1 MAQVRPVMGRITSME
16 QNRER
21 LASLGTMA
29 AGLAHELNNPA
40 AAARRAAAELADALE
55 VLGST
60 IGLFVESGVERTEAA
75 GLVAMQRQA
84 METAAQPPALTTLD
98 TADAED
104 ALADHLAE
112 LGVAEGWRLAEPLAR
127 AGVDRAF
134 LDRVSQLAGTATAAA
149 LGWIAASLSARELAA
164 ELADSTGRMSSLVG
178 AVKRYAYMDR
188 GDLAEV
194 DVHEGLET
202 TVTILGH
209 KLKHTEITV
218 TRDYDPALPT
228 LVARGAE
235 LNQVWTNLIDNAI
248 DALGQQGT
256 ITLSTR
262 LDGDCAEV
270 EVADDGPGIPREVR
284 DRIFD
289 PFFTTKDVGHGTGL
303 GLDTARRIVVDR
315 HRGSL
320 TVDSAPGRTVF
331 RARLPLR
338 LA

>member
-1 MAQVRPVMGRITSME
+1 MGFT
-16 QNRER
+16 
-21 LASLGTMA
+21 T
-29 AGLAHELNNPA
+29 AGNQ
-40 AAARRAAAELADALE
+40 R
-55 VLGST
+55 ST
-60 IGLFVESGVERTEAA
+60 R
-75 GLVAMQRQA
+75 
-84 METAAQPPALTTLD
+84 
-98 TADAED
+98 
-104 ALADHLAE
+104 
-112 LGVAEGWRLAEPLAR
+112 
-127 AGVDRAF
+127 
-134 LDRVSQLAGTATAAA
+134 
-149 LGWIAASLSARELAA
+149 
-164 ELADSTGRMSSLVG
+164 
-178 AVKRYAYMDR
+178 
-188 GDLAEV
+188 
-194 DVHEGLET
+194 
-202 TVTILGH
+202 
-209 KLKHTEITV
+209 KLRFNTV

-270 EVADDGPGIPREVR
+270 EVADDGPGILREVR